1 MYSRVPKAAEGSL
14 KELQEVAWKMCIAW
28 VHTLQLG
35 ALELCPQE
43 GPQPSHTH
51 LDTHPVPPQGSVHVQ
66 TVKQHVR
73 CLLQLHA
80 CPNFSSLSLP
90 AGKESKHRSTTS
102 SDSPYLPCSRML
114 AQFPSAVMTLISQ
127 QSSSWGTRGAQGAPW
142 ICPYR
147 EVVQRFSDMNGCLG
161 QGQNPHLPSEP
172 HLQFKRRQIA
182 DVKPE
187 KNSTI
192 DRSIINRHDGFW
204 MIFKESNPF
213 FIYIVSLLR
222 MLPASALVLTTQ
234 SHHLLHNSQC
244 HTS

>member
-234 SHHLLHNSQC
+234 SHHLLHNSQS